1 MDDCRPGIC
10 HRRCSRSI
18 ETAKTTSVGTPA
30 STSATATKPENW
42 AIITYRK
49 FLEEQDDT
57 AGNID
62 ILIREFISAFR
73 NMRRNLPGSAPDVPE
88 REGDAEAAHE
98 ALQVGKSEDAWL
110 LLSTLGNDE
119 GEGGVGTLPKNFLTK
134 TFFLRAKTV

>member
-1 MDDCRPGIC
+1 MDDCHPGIC
-10 HRRCSRSI
+10 HRRCSRGI
-18 ETAKTTSVGTPA
+18 ETAKITSLGTPA
-30 STSATATKPENW
+30 SAAATKPENW
-42 AIITYRK
+42 AIITHRK
-49 FLEEQDDT
+49 FLEKQDDS

-62 ILIREFISAFR
+62 ILIWEFISAFR
-73 NMRRNLPGSAPDVPE
+73 DMPRNLPDSAPDVPE
-88 REGDAEAAHE
+88 REGDAEAARE